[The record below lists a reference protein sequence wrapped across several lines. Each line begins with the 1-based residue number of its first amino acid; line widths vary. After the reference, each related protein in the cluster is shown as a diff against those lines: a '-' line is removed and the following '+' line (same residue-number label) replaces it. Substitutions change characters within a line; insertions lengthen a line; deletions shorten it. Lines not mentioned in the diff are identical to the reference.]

1 MSKTPTIQKIATKEK
16 SFVEEYLANGFNA
29 TQAYGKCVALKTTK
43 VSTWNTLA
51 STYLRRKG
59 VQQFLADRLEQRKKE
74 IHVDQNYVVRKYLE
88 IVECDYIGSTQY
100 LTKDQLDKM
109 PENVRRLV
117 TGIDSDVSTH
127 TWNERYGQ
135 PDGAHE
141 EVTEKYKVTFMCK
154 NKALE
159 ALAKHTG
166 TFMKDNITLQGNIES
181 KSFTDALKEM
191 DI

>member
-1 MSKTPTIQKIATKEK
+1 MSKPSKILKVSIKEK
-16 SFVEEYLANGFNA
+16 AFVEEYLVNGFNA
-29 TQAYGKCVALKTTK
+29 TDAYATHY
-43 VSTWNTLA
+43 A
-51 STYLRRKG
+51 SKRSKSRASHNVESSKLLRKPS
-59 VQQFLADRLEQRKKE
+59 VQQFLADRLEQRKRE

-100 LTKDQLDKM
+100 LTKDELDKM

-117 TGIDSDVSTH
+117 TGIDSDIT
-127 TWNERYGQ
+127 TTTFRKNNY
-135 PDGAHE
+135 DDKDD
-141 EVTEKYKVTFMCK
+141 EVQEKYKVTFMCK

-159 ALAKHTG
+159 ALGKHTG